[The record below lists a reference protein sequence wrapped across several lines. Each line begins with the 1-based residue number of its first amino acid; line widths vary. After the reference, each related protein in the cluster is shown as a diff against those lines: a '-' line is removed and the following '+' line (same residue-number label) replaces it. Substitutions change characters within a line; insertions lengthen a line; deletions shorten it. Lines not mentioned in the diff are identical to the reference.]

1 MLSELLREKK
11 EYHRKTVTDSGVGGD
26 VQADVSVVL
35 KSLNSL
41 SRSRYQ
47 TCSIRFK
54 VGVGGL
60 SQAQTVITGGYAFYV
75 FLKKLILESAILS

>member
-1 MLSELLREKK
+1 MLSELLREKQ
-11 EYHRKTVTDSGVGGD
+11 EYHRKTVTDSGVGED
-26 VQADVSVVL
+26 VQADVSFE
-35 KSLNSL
+35 SLNSL

-54 VGVGGL
+54 FGVVWP

-75 FLKKLILESAILS
+75 FLNRFKFDRAKLS

>member
-1 MLSELLREKK
+1 MLSEQLREKQ
-11 EYHRKTVTDSGVGGD
+11 EYHKKTVTNSDVGGD
-26 VQADVSVVL
+26 VQADVCFE
-35 KSLNSL
+35 SL
-41 SRSRYQ
+41 SCSRYQ

-54 VGVGGL
+54 VGVVWP